1 MSTLYARVSEEGGI
15 DLPFSEDQI
24 FQLGHPLSWYLP
36 LEILPEPAAISG
48 YRWASVVTA
57 YPDRVVQ
64 SWSKVPL
71 SERSR
76 LAQLLS
82 DELGRPLSER
92 QGAEPSS
99 SLVSAWT
106 AQAWQDHVETDARA
120 RGFPNSACTSL
131 LEDHADKTIA
141 KAAKAHRGR
150 AHLVYSKATNLLRTW
165 MGQRRP
171 PVELAHALALLTEA
185 LQG

>member
-1 MSTLYARVSEEGGI
+1 MSTLYARVSEEGVV
-15 DLPFSEDQI
+15 DHPFSEDQI

-36 LEILPEPAAISG
+36 LEIEPEPAPRSG
-48 YRWASVVTA
+48 YRWASVITA

-82 DELGRPLSER
+82 DELGRPLSQR
-92 QGAEPSS
+92 QDAEPSS
-99 SLVSAWT
+99 ELVSAWT

-120 RGFPNSACTSL
+120 RGFPNSASTSL
-131 LEDHADKTIA
+131 LEDHCDKA
-141 KAAKAHRGR
+141 VAEAAKAHRGR
-150 AHLVYSKATNLLRTW
+150 AHLVYSQATTLLKTW
-165 MGQRRP
+165 MGQKRP